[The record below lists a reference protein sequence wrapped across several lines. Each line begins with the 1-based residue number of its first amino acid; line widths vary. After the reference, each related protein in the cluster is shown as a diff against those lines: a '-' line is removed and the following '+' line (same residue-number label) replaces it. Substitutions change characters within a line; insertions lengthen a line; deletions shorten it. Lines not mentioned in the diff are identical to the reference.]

1 MGDVIGVLMGSMRQ
15 DQLDAAEGLLE
26 LLDCRELHLL
36 EGNPIHAAV
45 PVVRHEFLARMR
57 ARRANKVPAAPW
69 NAPTSPPWFKADVLQ
84 FLVVTHPSALE
95 AYIGIIHKC
104 SVLIGT
110 PAGVAA
116 ARRYKPLATYWT
128 VPQ

>member
-69 NAPTSPPWFKADVLQ
+69 NAPTNPPWFKADVLQ

-95 AYIGIIHKC
+95 AYLGIIRKC
-104 SVLIGT
+104 NVLIGT

>member
-69 NAPTSPPWFKADVLQ
+69 NAPTNAPQADVLQ

-104 SVLIGT
+104 NVLIGT

>member
-69 NAPTSPPWFKADVLQ
+69 NAPTNAPQADVLQ

-95 AYIGIIHKC
+95 AYLGIIRKC
-104 SVLIGT
+104 NVLIGT
-110 PAGVAA
+110 PAGVEA
-116 ARRYKPLATYWT
+116 ARAYKPLATYWT
-128 VPQ
+128 VPK